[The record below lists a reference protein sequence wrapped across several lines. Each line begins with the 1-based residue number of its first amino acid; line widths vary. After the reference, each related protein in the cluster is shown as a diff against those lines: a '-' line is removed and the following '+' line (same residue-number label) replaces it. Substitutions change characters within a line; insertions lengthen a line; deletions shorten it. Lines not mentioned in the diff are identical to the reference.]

1 MNQSLDVYLNHDF
14 VGSLSRD
21 ENGILEFSYSDDYY
35 KTGKFGISLSL
46 PMDVRFSNDFSDD
59 FFKGKYRGN
68 KVEAFFSGLLPDE
81 GIRKK
86 LARNL
91 GVSEYNSYSLLE
103 AVGGDCAG
111 ALSLFPEGIKPL
123 PQDAKVYVEFLDD
136 DKLLQ
141 ILKKIKKHP
150 LLAGDN
156 SYRLSLAGAQHKIAV
171 GYLDGRVVLVKG
183 GAPTT
188 HILKPMI
195 AKFNDTVHNEL
206 FCMKLA
212 KLMGLDV
219 AEASVH
225 FVQDKPYY
233 LVERYDRDI
242 DNNGIVTRIHQED
255 FCQALGF
262 LPSSKYQFEGGPDIS
277 SSLDLI
283 RQNFASPAKDQIK
296 FLNLIIFNYLIGNS
310 DAHGKNFSLLYVGTK
325 PELAPAYDLISTAV
339 YPEFNTSM
347 AMKIGEEYNP
357 QNVKTEHFQQF
368 IPDTKTAQSS
378 IARQI
383 DSMTEK
389 IVDTAKLLKSNLE
402 SEGISSNIFDEII
415 KIIRLRVEYLS
426 GVKHYAG
433 EK

>member
-1 MNQSLDVYLNHDF
+1 MNQSLDVYLNNDF

-21 ENGILEFSYSDDYY
+21 VSGTLEFSYSDDYY
-35 KTGKFGISLSL
+35 KKGKFGISLSL
-46 PMDVRFSNDFSDD
+46 PLNGRFANDSSNNL
-59 FFKGKYRGN
+59 FKGKYRGT

-111 ALSLFPEGIKPL
+111 ALSLFPQSVKPK
-123 PQDAKVYVEFLDD
+123 PQDTKVYVEFLDD
-136 DKLLQ
+136 DKLLR
-141 ILKKIKKHP
+141 ILKKIKKRP
-150 LLAGDN
+150 LLAGDDG
-156 SYRLSLAGAQHKIAV
+156 YRLSLAGAQNKLAV
-171 GYLDGRVVLVKG
+171 GYLDGRVVLVRG

-188 HILKPMI
+188 HILKPLI

-212 KLMGLDV
+212 KMMDLDV
-219 AEASVH
+219 SEASVH
-225 FVQDKPYY
+225 FVHDKPYY

-242 DNNGIVTRIHQED
+242 DNNGIVNRIHQED

-310 DAHGKNFSLLYVGTK
+310 DAHGKNFSLLYVETK
-325 PELAPAYDLISTAV
+325 PHLAPAYDLISTEV
-339 YPEFNTSM
+339 YPEIDSKM
-347 AMKIGEEYNP
+347 AMSIGDEFRPEKI
-357 QNVKTEHFQQF
+357 QIRHFQNLVTN
-368 IPDTKTAQSS
+368 TKTAQTVLESQVKS
-378 IARQI
+378 MSERIVPTAIAQK
-383 DSMTEK
+383 SE
-389 IVDTAKLLKSNLE
+389 LKSQ
-402 SEGISSNIFDEII
+402 GITSQVFDDII
-415 KIIRLRVEYLS
+415 KVIQLRADWLTR
-426 GVKHYAG
+426 
-433 EK
+433 

>member
-14 VGSLSRD
+14 VGILSRD
-21 ENGILEFSYSDDYY
+21 ESGVLEISYSDNYY
-35 KTGKFGISLSL
+35 KIGKFGISLSL
-46 PMDVRFSNDFSDD
+46 PLSARFSNAFSDG
-59 FFKGKYRGN
+59 FFKGKYRGTR
-68 KVEAFFSGLLPDE
+68 VEAFFSGLLPDE

-111 ALSLFPEGIKPL
+111 ALSLFPRGIKPK

-136 DKLLQ
+136 DKLLR
-141 ILKKIKKHP
+141 ILKKIKKRP

-156 SYRLSLAGAQHKIAV
+156 GYRLSLAGAQNKLAV

-195 AKFNDTVHNEL
+195 TKFNDIVHNEL

-212 KLMGLDV
+212 KLMDLDV
-219 AEASVH
+219 PEVSLH
-225 FVQDKPYY
+225 FVRDKPYY

-255 FCQALGF
+255 FCQALGI

-277 SSLDLI
+277 SSVDLI

-325 PELAPAYDLISTAV
+325 PELAPAYDLISTV
-339 YPEFNTSM
+339 IYPEIDVKM
-347 AMKIGEEYNP
+347 AMSIGEEFRP
-357 QNVKTEHFQQF
+357 EKISIRHFQKLV
-368 IPDTKTAQSS
+368 PNTKTAQTVLENQVKSMS
-378 IARQI
+378 ERIVNTAR
-383 DSMTEK
+383 
-389 IVDTAKLLKSNLE
+389 ALKSDLK
-402 SEGISSNIFDEII
+402 SEGITSQVFAEII
-415 KIIRLRVEYLS
+415 KIIQLRVEWLS
-426 GVKHYAG
+426 K
-433 EK
+433 